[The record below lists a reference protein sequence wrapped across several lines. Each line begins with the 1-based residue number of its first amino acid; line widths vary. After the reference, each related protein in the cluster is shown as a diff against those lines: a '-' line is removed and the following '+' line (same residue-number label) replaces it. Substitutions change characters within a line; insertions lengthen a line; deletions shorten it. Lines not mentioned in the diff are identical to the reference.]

1 MVAKPVN
8 TSKIEVFK
16 EMIKVLFI
24 CHGSICRSPMAKYV
38 MQDMVDRMGLSDQ
51 FYIDCAAMTYEEI
64 GNPVYPPVR
73 QVLNR
78 HGIDC
83 SGYAAR
89 HISQDDYGR
98 FDYIIGMDAENM
110 HDLHYEFPNDA
121 NNKIY
126 RLLDFT
132 DRPRDI
138 DDPWYTRRFDQCYED
153 VVRGC
158 QGLLGQLGFE

>member
-1 MVAKPVN
+1 MNLKNDPL
-8 TSKIEVFK
+8 TPSPRLIR
-16 EMIKVLFI
+16 ILFV

-38 MQDMVDRMGLSDQ
+38 LQDMVDKKGVGDQ

-73 QVLNR
+73 QVLNA
-78 HGIDC
+78 HGINC
-83 SGYAAR
+83 EGYAAR
-89 HISQDDYGR
+89 HVRKDEYRD

-110 HDLHYEFPNDA
+110 HDLFYEFGPDPDK
-121 NNKIY
+121 KIY

-138 DDPWYTRRFDQCYED
+138 DDPWYTRRFDDCYQD
-153 VVRGC
+153 VIKGC
-158 QGLLGQLGFE
+158 NGLLNELGF